1 MCANSLWPLLHS
13 MTSYAQFSLDDWL
26 AYDQANSEYAKTTL
40 SSIQRST
47 TSQRVRG
54 GSSLVWIHDYQLMS
68 MPLKLRRMLD
78 EEVSLSTTRI
88 AFSFHTPF
96 PTWDVF
102 RLCPWS
108 RDLLV
113 GLLGAHLI
121 VFITSSYAGNFLECC
136 WRVLGAKIDRQD
148 MTVEYDGRNT
158 CVRVLPIGFDYEW
171 FEKAAAAAA
180 ATSTVVG
187 SNTNDQVREK
197 IILGVDRLDI
207 TKGYKQQ
214 Q

>member
-1 MCANSLWPLLHS
+1 

-26 AYDQANSEYAKTTL
+26 AYDQVNSEYAKTTL
-40 SSIQRST
+40 SRS
-47 TSQRVRG
+47 SHLQANSRRVG
-54 GSSLVWIHDYQLMS
+54 SLVWIHDYQLMS

-78 EEVSLSTTRI
+78 EEASPSPHTRI
-88 AFSFHTPF
+88 AFTLHTPF

-136 WRVLGAKIDRQD
+136 WRILGAKIDRQD

-158 CVRVLPIGFDYEW
+158 CVRVLPVGFDYEW
-171 FEKAAAAAA
+171 FEKATAAAASA
-180 ATSTVVG
+180 SASTVVA
-187 SNTNDQVREK
+187 NTNDQVREK

-207 TKGYKQQ
+207 TKGY
-214 Q
+214 